1 MSVDTLFAAPS
12 DSALPLHLVTEPGL
26 DAWLESQDPAA
37 RSWLEAT
44 RFRAERHQ
52 LALLPD
58 ATGGVR
64 AAAWGL
70 GSLDDLAELEP
81 WHVSG
86 LADRLPAAAWRIANA
101 LPA

>member
-1 MSVDTLFAAPS
+1 MSVDTLFVAPS

-52 LALLPD
+52 LA
-58 ATGGVR
+58 
-64 AAAWGL
+64 
-70 GSLDDLAELEP
+70 
-81 WHVSG
+81 
-86 LADRLPAAAWRIANA
+86 
-101 LPA
+101 